1 MTEFLHFLFYVVA
14 ILLAIGL
21 ILGTGWL
28 WNTMESSGWKTTD
41 EVKLVKEGPFQ
52 EYYIDKNGNKWSSWY
67 GKQEA
72 VRLSRR
78 MRNCYNCENC
88 EDCVD
93 CRECVN
99 CTRCKNCYQCHC
111 ISDRED
117 EACTN
122 HTEFLTSD
130 F

>member
-21 ILGTGWL
+21 ILGSGWL
-28 WNTMESSGWKTTD
+28 WMTMESSGWKTTD
-41 EVKLVKEGPFQ
+41 EVKLVKDGFY
-52 EYYIDKNGNKWSSWY
+52 EYYIDKNGNKWSSSY

-93 CRECVN
+93 CEDCRD
-99 CTRCKNCYQCHC
+99 CTRCKRCVGCVC
-111 ISDRED
+111 LKDEEDR
-117 EACTN
+117 AYRKYSWLS
-122 HTEFLTSD
+122 HI
-130 F
+130 